1 MFAVVVVVMEVEQHY
16 RKRKHRLPSWEE
28 QENRRQ
34 RQIHVRK
41 LVVIQERMDVVNQEP
56 KVAVAA
62 YAAVDE
68 ERALAFDVPFL
79 DTDPDISWQQHSEDS
94 SFEPCL
100 VALFRDVA
108 CIAAACVV
116 VVHHQDHQRACQ
128 YWDQWDTVH
137 IVELLLQEE
146 VPHQTRE

>member
-1 MFAVVVVVMEVEQHY
+1 MFVVVVVVVTEVEQHY
-16 RKRKHRLPSWEE
+16 RKHRHPTWEE

-34 RQIHVRK
+34 RQSHVRK

-100 VALFRDVA
+100 NIGSKR
-108 CIAAACVV
+108 
-116 VVHHQDHQRACQ
+116 QKR
-128 YWDQWDTVH
+128 
-137 IVELLLQEE
+137 
-146 VPHQTRE
+146 